1 MAAGVHNIEIT
12 RGTDYALSVT
22 LKDNGGSALNVT
34 NYTFKSEIRK
44 KAGVAASATFTI
56 TKTNASGGVIQL
68 ALTDAQTR
76 ALPVGKLKYDL
87 VANNGSGDYSQYI
100 KGNVIV
106 VDTVTDTSSGMS

>member
-12 RGTDYALSVT
+12 KGTDYALSVT
-22 LKDNGGSALNVT
+22 LKDSGGSAINVS

-44 KAGVAASATFTI
+44 KASVAASATFTI
-56 TKTNASGGVIQL
+56 TKTNASSGIIQL

-76 ALPVGKLKYDL
+76 ALPIGKLKYDL
-87 VANNGSGDYSQYI
+87 VANNGSGDYTQYI

-106 VDTVTDTSSGMS
+106 VDTITDTSSGMG